1 VEGGEKYLTAVQSK
15 NLNPVWNEEFLFG
28 VDGSYNSLYCKI
40 MDYDEGALDEPD
52 FIGQVG

>member
-1 VEGGEKYLTAVQSK
+1 MTAVQYK

-28 VDGSYNSLYCKI
+28 VDGSYNSLYCNI